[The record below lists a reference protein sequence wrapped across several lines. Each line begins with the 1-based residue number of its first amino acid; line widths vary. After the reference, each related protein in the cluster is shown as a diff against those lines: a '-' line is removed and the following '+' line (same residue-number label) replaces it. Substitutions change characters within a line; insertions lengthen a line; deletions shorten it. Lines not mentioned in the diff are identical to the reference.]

1 MGSVVFDKSS
11 FGGVNRVGVLLP
23 APWGPVVGE
32 VFSGGVVEGMLGSG
46 VLAELRARNRVLV
59 LVGDRGDLYP
69 VWQFDAEGVRPVV
82 GDIVA
87 AFRVYDEG
95 SDLLVV
101 AAWARTG
108 QRDLGGLSPVEWL
121 EAGSDVGVLVRE
133 ARRAAA
139 CFYGGQPVG

>member
-1 MGSVVFDKSS
+1 MGSVEIDKAS
-11 FGGVNRVGVLLP
+11 FGGGNLVGVLLP

-32 VFSGGVVEGMLGSG
+32 VFSGDVVEEMLGSG
-46 VLAELRARNRVLV
+46 VLAELRARDRVLV
-59 LVGDRGDLYP
+59 LVGDRGDWYP
-69 VWQFDAEGVRPVV
+69 VWQFDVGGVRPVV
-82 GDIVA
+82 EDIVA

-95 SDLLVV
+95 SDPLVV
-101 AAWARTG
+101 ASWARTAQKG
-108 QRDLGGLSPVEWL
+108 LGKLTPVEWL